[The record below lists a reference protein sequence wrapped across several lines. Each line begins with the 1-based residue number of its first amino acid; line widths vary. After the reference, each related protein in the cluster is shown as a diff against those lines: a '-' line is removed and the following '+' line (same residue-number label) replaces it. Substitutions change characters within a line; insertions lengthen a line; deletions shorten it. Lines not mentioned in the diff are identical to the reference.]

1 MFVHREE
8 QYQDMMGR
16 LYPEFSAEGGG
27 NTMEITFQV
36 TNACSLACSYCY
48 QINKGQKVMPFE
60 YAKEFID
67 NLFEGKYKNYVS
79 EETKPFLILSFI
91 GGEPFLQPTLIEQIC
106 DYFYNKAIERM
117 SPWAERSRIS
127 VCTNGVHWF
136 EPEVQHFLNKYQ
148 NKMFISVTIDGNK
161 ELHDAC
167 RRFPDG
173 RPSYDLAL
181 AAATDW
187 VNRGGYIGSKITI
200 APANLKY
207 MNDAIRH
214 FVELGYE
221 NIHANTVYEEGW
233 TIDDARTY
241 YVLLKEIADY
251 FYDNELVEKVY
262 LSLFEQMHGR
272 PKRPDDL
279 QTWCGGVGNHML
291 AMDPDGNLYPCLRYM
306 DSSLGTDQEPLIIGT
321 IWDGIG
327 KREKDKA
334 WIECLSC
341 ITRRTESTDECFF
354 CPIAEGCGE
363 CSAYNYQVAG
373 TPDCKATF
381 MCDMHKAR
389 MLANTYFWN
398 KWYRKKG
405 LNERIPVHCPDEWAL
420 EIISEEELNML
431 KDLAQF

>member
-1 MFVHREE
+1 MYIRKEE

-16 LYPEFSAEGGG
+16 LYPEFSAEGGK
-27 NTMEITFQV
+27 NVMEITFQV

-48 QINKGQKVMPFE
+48 QINKGKKVMPFE

-67 NLFEGKYKNYVS
+67 NLFDGKYGNYVS
-79 EETKPFLILSFI
+79 EETKPFLVLDFI
-91 GGEPFLQPTLIEQIC
+91 GGEPFLQPVLIEQIC
-106 DYFYNKAIERM
+106 DYFYNTAIERM
-117 SPWAERSRIS
+117 SPWAERSMIS
-127 VCTNGVHWF
+127 ICTNGVHWF

-148 NKMFISVTIDGNK
+148 NKMFLSVTIDGNK

-173 RPSYDLAL
+173 RPSYDLAI
-181 AAATDW
+181 AAAMDW
-187 VNRGGYIGSKITI
+187 VDRGGYIGSKITI

-214 FVELGYE
+214 FVGLGYS

-233 TIDDARTY
+233 TIEDARTF

-251 FYDNELVEKVY
+251 FYDNELVEEVY
-262 LSLFEQMHGR
+262 LSLFEQAHGR
-272 PKRPDDL
+272 PKSPDDL
-279 QTWCGGVGNHML
+279 QTWCGGVGNSML
-291 AMDPDGNLYPCLRYM
+291 AIDPDGNLYPCLRYM

-334 WIECLSC
+334 WIDCLGC

-398 KWYRKKG
+398 RWYRKKG
-405 LNERIPVHCPDEWAL
+405 LSERIPVYCPDEWAL
-420 EIISEEELNML
+420 EIISAEELDML
-431 KDLAQF
+431 KSLAEQ